1 MSFDYKKLR
10 DELLS
15 CIDDMLGIENI
26 PGCPCEELREKV
38 SNNVF
43 NLVIL
48 GQFKRGKTTLINAL
62 LGAEILPTGVVPL
75 TSIPTIIQHGKAF
88 RIKVLFED
96 GRAKEIRHENL
107 HLYVTERGNP
117 KNEKHVS
124 EVIITYPSE
133 YLKDGVRL
141 IDTPGV
147 GSVYQHNT
155 DVAYMYLPKSD
166 AAVFILSVDQ
176 PVSQSEIEFL
186 SDVREYSDR
195 IFFLLNKI
203 DYVRNPD
210 DLNESIR
217 FTKATL
223 KECMDSDI
231 RLFPVS
237 ARLGLEGKLSGS
249 RKLLEES
256 ALPSFEETLNRFLME
271 EKASVLIQSVSNTL
285 NRHLSQALLELELEM
300 KSLST
305 PVEELN
311 EKIRLFEKKKD
322 EVMRQKKE
330 FDMLLDGEV
339 DNIIKE
345 TLDIDL
351 DNFKKDLTDRLVPE
365 IERLF
370 NENRTLSARKLNKLL
385 EEFIMDEVRNAYNN
399 WRGREDGKIASLF
412 EQVSTR
418 FLERIDYIV
427 EEILRFSSELFSIS
441 LEFGGVGE
449 VWRMESSFYYK
460 FKDEPVS
467 LELLRTSI
475 VLSLPGFISN
485 RIIMKRMREFL
496 HEMIDKQ
503 GGRIRFD
510 FIERLQKSKL
520 NFRWKMLQRIEATIE
535 GISSAINKGMNE
547 KTKGETAVKQRR
559 NSCLTTVGHIN
570 KLRDRIVNILNNLE
584 PKAP

>member
-1 MSFDYKKLR
+1 MSFDYRKLK

-75 TSIPTIIQHGKAF
+75 TSIPTIIQYGKAF
-88 RIKVLFED
+88 RTKVLFED
-96 GRAKEIRHENL
+96 GRVKEIRHENL
-107 HLYVTERGNP
+107 HLYVTEKGNP
-117 KNEKHVS
+117 KNEKQVS

-166 AAVFILSVDQ
+166 AAVFMLSVDQ

-186 SDVREYSDR
+186 RDVREYSDR

-203 DYVRNPD
+203 DYVRNSD
-210 DLNESIR
+210 DLDESIN

-231 RLFPVS
+231 RLFPAS
-237 ARLGLEGKLSGS
+237 ARLGLDGKLSGS
-249 RKLLEES
+249 RETIEES
-256 ALPSFEETLNRFLME
+256 ALSPFEDALNRFLME
-271 EKASVLIQSVSNTL
+271 EKARVLIQSVSNTL

-311 EKIRLFEKKKD
+311 EKIRLFEKKKN
-322 EVMRQKKE
+322 EVMKQKRE

-339 DNIIKE
+339 NNIIKE
-345 TLDIDL
+345 TIDTDL
-351 DNFKKDLTDRLVPE
+351 EKFKKELTERLVPE

-370 NENRTLSARKLNKLL
+370 NENKSLSARKLNKLL
-385 EEFIMDEVRNAYNN
+385 EGFIIDEVKNAYNN

-412 EQVSTR
+412 EQVCDR
-418 FLERIDYIV
+418 FMERINDIAS
-427 EEILRFSSELFSIS
+427 EILRFSSKLFSIR
-441 LEFGGVGE
+441 LEIGSIAE
-449 VWRMESSFYYK
+449 VWSRESGFYYK

-467 LELLRTSI
+467 LELLRSSVI
-475 VLSLPGFISN
+475 FALPGFISN
-485 RIIMKRMREFL
+485 RVIAKKIKEFL

-503 GGRIRFD
+503 GGRVRFD
-510 FIERLQKSKL
+510 FTERLQKSKL
-520 NFRWKMLQRIEATIE
+520 DFRWKMLQRIEATIE

-547 KTKGETAVKQRR
+547 KAKGEIAIKQRR
-559 NSCLTTVGHIN
+559 NSCLETIGHIN
-570 KLRDRIVNILNNLE
+570 QLRERIADILI
-584 PKAP
+584 

>member
-75 TSIPTIIQHGKAF
+75 TSIPTIIQYGEAL

-96 GRAKEIRHENL
+96 GRVKEIRHENI
-107 HLYVTERGNP
+107 HLYVTEKGNP
-117 KNEKHVS
+117 RNEKAVK

-155 DVAYMYLPKSD
+155 DVAYAYLPHSD
-166 AAVFILSVDQ
+166 AAIFMLSVDQ
-176 PVSQSEIEFL
+176 PVSQSETEFL
-186 SDVREYSDR
+186 KDVREYADR

-203 DYVRNPD
+203 DYVRDRGDLD
-210 DLNESIR
+210 DSIE
-217 FTKATL
+217 FTRKTL
-223 KECMDSDI
+223 VECMGTDI

-249 RKLLEES
+249 REAIERS
-256 ALPSFEETLNRFLME
+256 AMPDFEGALNRFLME
-271 EKASVLIQSVSNTL
+271 EKAKVLIRSVSNAL
-285 NRHLSQALLELELEM
+285 DRHLSQALLELELEVR
-300 KSLST
+300 SLFT

-311 EKIRLFEKKKD
+311 KKIELFERKKD

-345 TLDIDL
+345 TIDNDL
-351 DNFKKDLTDRLVPE
+351 DRFKKELTRMLAPE
-365 IERLF
+365 VERLF
-370 NENRTLSARKLNKLL
+370 NENRTLSARRLNRLI
-385 EEFIMDEVRNAYNN
+385 EGFIIDEVRNAYNN
-399 WRGREDGKIASLF
+399 WRGREDGRIASLF
-412 EQVSTR
+412 EQTCNR
-418 FLERIDYIV
+418 FVERINQIV
-427 EEILRFSSELFSIS
+427 DEILRFSSELFSIS
-441 LEFGGVGE
+441 LEFAGVGE
-449 VWRMESSFYYK
+449 VWRMESGFYYK

-485 RIIMKRMREFL
+485 RIIIKRRREFL

-520 NFRWKMLQRIEATIE
+520 DFRWKMLQRIEATIE
-535 GISSAINKGMNE
+535 GISSAINKGISE
-547 KTKGETAVKQRR
+547 RSKGETMVNERKKWCLEMIRR
-559 NSCLTTVGHIN
+559 IN
-570 KLRDRIVNILNNLE
+570 VLRDRI
-584 PKAP
+584 KAIQERL